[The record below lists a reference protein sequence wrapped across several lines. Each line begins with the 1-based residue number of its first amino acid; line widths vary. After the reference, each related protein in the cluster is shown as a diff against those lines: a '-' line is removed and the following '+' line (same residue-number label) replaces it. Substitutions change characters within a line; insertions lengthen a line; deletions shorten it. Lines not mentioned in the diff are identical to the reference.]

1 MKQWRK
7 FSNFAYVNNLC
18 VCLFIFFLS
27 ISVVF
32 SEAALAQSGP
42 IKIGVLTIRSGPA
55 SPIGDE
61 ILTWYSDSHRDAG
74 QDRWAFD

>member
-61 ILTWYSDSHRDAG
+61 ILTGIQTAIEMQGKIDG
-74 QDRWAFD
+74 AFD